1 MIRGLV
7 RLLDD
12 SELSVRQAA
21 FTALKFY
28 SNQEFGY
35 NPEAEPKARREAI
48 ARWKAWARQATGDA
62 KGPEERAES
71 GSASR

>member
-1 MIRGLV
+1 MGRYV
-7 RLLDD
+7 LDD

-35 NPEAEPKARREAI
+35 KPDVEPKARSEAI
-48 ARWKAWARQATGDA
+48 AKWKAWARQATG
-62 KGPEERAES
+62 GGTVPEERAES